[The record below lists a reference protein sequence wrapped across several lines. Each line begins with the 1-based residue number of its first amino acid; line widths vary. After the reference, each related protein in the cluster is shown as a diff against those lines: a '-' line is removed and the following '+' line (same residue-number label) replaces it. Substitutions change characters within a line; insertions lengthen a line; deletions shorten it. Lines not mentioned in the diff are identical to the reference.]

1 MNAQNTT
8 HLVIRPA
15 AEALSL
21 HLVRL
26 LYLILVVVAAS
37 SFYQSDCLIFGP
49 EQIVGAQN
57 CGYHDDGGFYYT
69 NPMCEGVVAR

>member
-1 MNAQNTT
+1 M
-8 HLVIRPA
+8 IRPA